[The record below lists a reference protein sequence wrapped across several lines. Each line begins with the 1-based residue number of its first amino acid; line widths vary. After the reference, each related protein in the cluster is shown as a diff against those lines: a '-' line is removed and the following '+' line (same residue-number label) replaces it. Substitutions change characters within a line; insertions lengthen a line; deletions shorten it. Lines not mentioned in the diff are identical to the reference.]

1 MKPVRSCQS
10 CQTRRVPA
18 CCVCFLYVV
27 VVIVCVVLCV
37 CACACGVS
45 VSVPRH
51 KSNNNLNVVTRSTV
65 LATRPIYGIACK
77 DQCEYEYT
85 YKYI

>member
-1 MKPVRSCQS
+1 M
-10 CQTRRVPA
+10 
-18 CCVCFLYVV
+18 
-27 VVIVCVVLCV
+27 

-51 KSNNNLNVVTRSTV
+51 KSNTYLNVVTRSTV

>member
-1 MKPVRSCQS
+1 M
-10 CQTRRVPA
+10 
-18 CCVCFLYVV
+18 
-27 VVIVCVVLCV
+27 VCVVVCVRMVCV
-37 CACACGVS
+37 CVCMWCEC

-77 DQCEYEYT
+77 DQCECEYT